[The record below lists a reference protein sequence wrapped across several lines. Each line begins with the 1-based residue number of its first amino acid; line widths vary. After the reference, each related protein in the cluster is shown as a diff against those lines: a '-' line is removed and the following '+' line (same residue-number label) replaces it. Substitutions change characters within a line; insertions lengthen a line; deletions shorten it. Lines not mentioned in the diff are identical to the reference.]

1 MLFNGPALLHSVCRL
16 GIVVSVLTTGP
27 KGHGLKPG
35 REDGF
40 LMAIKIRGTP
50 SFGGEVRPEA
60 SCKILLHVKEP

>member
-1 MLFNGPALLHSVCRL
+1 MLFNGPALLHSAYRL
-16 GIVVSVLTTGP
+16 GVVVGMLATGP
-27 KGHGLKPG
+27 KGRGLKLG

-50 SFGGEVRPEA
+50 SFGWEVKPEA